1 MTMIGRG
8 LRRRCPRCGSE
19 GIFRS
24 FFELYERCPSCG
36 LKFERE
42 SGYFVGAMIIIT
54 TITFGLFIVL
64 LVGGI
69 LITWPDVPWN
79 WLLGITIGANLVVPI
94 LFYPLAKT
102 LWMALEL
109 SWHPLEPNEIQS
121 ALEYSFEHSE

>member
-1 MTMIGRG
+1 MIGRG
-8 LRRRCPRCGSE
+8 LRRHCPRCGSE

-24 FFELYERCPSCG
+24 FFELHERCPSCG

-79 WLLGITIGANLVVPI
+79 WLLGITIGANLLVPI

-109 SWHPLEPNEIQS
+109 SWHPLEPSEIQS
-121 ALEYSFEHSE
+121 ALEYSFERAD